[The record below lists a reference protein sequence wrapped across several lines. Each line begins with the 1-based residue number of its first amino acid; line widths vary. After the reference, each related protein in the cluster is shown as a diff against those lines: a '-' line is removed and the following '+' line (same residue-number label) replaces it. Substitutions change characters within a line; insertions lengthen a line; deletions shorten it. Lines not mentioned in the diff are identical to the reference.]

1 MASKSLTPFQR
12 RAWLANTLTFALTF
26 AAIMYLGKAF
36 DGDLGFPVAVYVLVV
51 LIVSAL
57 LRVYLRD
64 KDEDHLFRLF
74 GGRR

>member
-1 MASKSLTPFQR
+1 
-12 RAWLANTLTFALTF
+12 
-26 AAIMYLGKAF
+26 MYLGKAF